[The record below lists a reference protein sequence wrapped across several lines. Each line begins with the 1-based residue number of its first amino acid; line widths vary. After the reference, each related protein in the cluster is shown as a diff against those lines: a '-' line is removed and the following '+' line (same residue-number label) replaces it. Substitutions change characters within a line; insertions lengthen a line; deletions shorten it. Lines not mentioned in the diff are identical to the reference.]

1 MTTATAEKQ
10 TTALVAPTANVGR
23 ELDFGMDREKVALIK
38 RTVARGATD
47 DQFALFMVTAQRLG
61 LDVFAKQIYCVIR
74 DTKDGP
80 VMAIQTGIDGYRAI
94 AARTNEYDGQEGP
107 FWCGEDGEWKDVW
120 LPKTPPRAAKVVV
133 YRKGSSRPFV
143 GIATWDSYVQ
153 IGRDSKP
160 TGQWPRMPDVMLAK
174 CAEALALRK
183 ALPMQMSGVYVD
195 AELDHAGAGAIDAA
209 FVEKLPTVAAEAQV
223 DTWAAFLAD
232 LATVPAAADVAGDFA
247 TEGDITAAVIR
258 LFDAAPTRRAFADAV
273 GPWMAV
279 IERHAR
285 ISSRVAAIK
294 EALAKPGKARQDA
307 LREAEKAAKPTDATA
322 QNGATP

>member
-1 MTTATAEKQ
+1 MTAAVEKQ
-10 TTALVAPTANVGR
+10 TTALTAPTANVGR
-23 ELDFGMDREKVALIK
+23 ELQFYGLDREKVELVK

-47 DQFALFMVTAQRLG
+47 DQLALFLTTAQRLG

-107 FWCGEDGEWKDVW
+107 YWCGDDGEWKDVW

-195 AELDHAGAGAIDAA
+195 AEMDRDGAIDVPS
-209 FVEKLPTVAAEAQV
+209 VEKLVTVPPADSAPQIDPW
-223 DTWAAFLAD
+223 DTFLEDLAPMVAD
-232 LATVPAAADVAGDFA
+232 LVEKVGVPLVQWDEAAVVKAWSAAIAPADNMGALVEVAGRWAGAFKRGAAA
-247 TEGDITAAVIR
+247 
-258 LFDAAPTRRAFADAV
+258 
-273 GPWMAV
+273 
-279 IERHAR
+279 
-285 ISSRVAAIK
+285 SSRVAKLKPQVDDAYR
-294 EALAKPGKARQDA
+294 EVATRLRAAANAKP
-307 LREAEKAAKPTDATA
+307 AAQP
-322 QNGATP
+322 